1 MQNAPKDLSDS
12 SDKLANLEQ
21 QLREREEWLDELER
35 KLAAEGEEL
44 CQERDRLLALAIGLQ
59 LRIQE
64 SQRPQQQQQQQQHR
78 QDSGGRELE
87 LWSNSGMND
96 KTGCAEAAE
105 VAVAAED
112 PPNKQYIIIT
122 IN

>member
-21 QLREREEWLDELER
+21 QLREREE
-35 KLAAEGEEL
+35 
-44 CQERDRLLALAIGLQ
+44 DRLLALAIGLQ

>member
-44 CQERDRLLALAIGLQ
+44 RQERDRLLALAIGLQ

-64 SQRPQQQQQQQQHR
+64 SPRPQQQQQQQQSQARQRGTRAGIMEQFRRER
-78 QDSGGRELE
+78 QDWMRGGGRGR
-87 LWSNSGMND
+87 SRGGRPS
-96 KTGCAEAAE
+96 
-105 VAVAAED
+105 
-112 PPNKQYIIIT
+112 QQT
-122 IN
+122 IHYHYY